1 MESLDPRINRLEIK
15 EARSGEIQIDTM
27 DQLETYEVFVQ
38 PREGKPFGHEG
49 IVHASDEEIAFV
61 FAKEQYSRRGTC
73 VAIMIIKTQKIYTSD
88 FSEAEVSIYDSIV
101 PATNVPDT
109 SILSFEVFHLLRRG
123 KQHVH
128 VGSVEALNPEDAIYQ
143 AKKTMDPGKPVY
155 NVWIVES
162 DNVFQT
168 ETEDPNIWET
178 LSEKTFREAIDY
190 RGAEKIKKF
199 KEEQARNEQGSN

>member
-1 MESLDPRINRLEIK
+1 MESLDPRVSRLEIK
-15 EARSGEIQIDTM
+15 EARSGEIRKDPM

-38 PREGKPFGHEG
+38 PREAKPFRHEG

-61 FAKEQYSRRGTC
+61 FAKEQFSRRGTC
-73 VAIMIIKTQKIYTSD
+73 TAIMMIKTQKIFTSE
-88 FSEAEVSIYDSIV
+88 FSENEVSIYDSIG
-101 PATNVPDT
+101 PAPKVSDT
-109 SILSFEVFHLLRRG
+109 SVRSFEVFYLLRRG

-143 AKKTMDPGKPVY
+143 SKKTMDPGKPVY
-155 NVWIVES
+155 NIWIAES

-168 ETEDPNIWET
+168 ETEDGNIWDT

-190 RGAEKIKKF
+190 RGAEQIKKF
-199 KEEQARNEQGSN
+199 KEEQAKK